1 MKISKPHFWYNK
13 SQRNGVFFLLLLIVI
28 LQVVI
33 SFVDF
38 SSDNS
43 VFDSNKSI
51 ALHAKIDSLKKV
63 EIEKRKPKIFPFNP
77 NYIIDY
83 KGAQLGMSI
92 HEIDRLHAFRKNN
105 KFINSVSQFK
115 EVTQVSDSLLN
126 VISPYFKFPD
136 WVVKQ
141 QSKSVNKAT
150 LKEKVFKFSTTD
162 INVATVND
170 FQAIAGVNKYLA
182 QRILNYRKR
191 IQGFTFQNQLLEVW
205 KIDSTTVQRI
215 LNKFKII
222 GKPIIKKINVNTA
235 TFKQVLS
242 NPYIE
247 YDLCK
252 KIFEF
257 RDEVAEL
264 QSIEELKNIEGFPI
278 DKYDRI
284 VLYLEAK

>member
-1 MKISKPHFWYNK
+1 MPVDGTIQLGYKNTAWFTANASLVLLVGQIVYLEQTGTYKLGDGVTQLSALSFLGLSAETQTLQAVTDLGANTTN
-13 SQRNGVFFLLLLIVI
+13 QMQINGV
-28 LQVVI
+28 
-33 SFVDF
+33 
-38 SSDNS
+38 
-43 VFDSNKSI
+43 
-51 ALHAKIDSLKKV
+51 
-63 EIEKRKPKIFPFNP
+63 
-77 NYIIDY
+77 
-83 KGAQLGMSI
+83 
-92 HEIDRLHAFRKNN
+92 
-105 KFINSVSQFK
+105 
-115 EVTQVSDSLLN
+115 
-126 VISPYFKFPD
+126 
-136 WVVKQ
+136 
-141 QSKSVNKAT
+141 
-150 LKEKVFKFSTTD
+150 
-162 INVATVND
+162 NVATVND